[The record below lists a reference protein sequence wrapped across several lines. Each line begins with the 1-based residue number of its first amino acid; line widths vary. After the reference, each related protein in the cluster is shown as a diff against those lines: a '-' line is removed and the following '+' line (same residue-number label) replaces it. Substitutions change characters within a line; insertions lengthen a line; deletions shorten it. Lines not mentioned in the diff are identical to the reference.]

1 MDFNIPK
8 ITGKKDGHA
17 PGTIILAC
25 ASKPYFGPYLEETG
39 AIPILWTTGLMAPE
53 AYSLR
58 AALEG
63 IIAGENGEQIR
74 QRAAVAYDKFQK
86 CGLRGAQRLFATGW

>member
-1 MDFNIPK
+1 
-8 ITGKKDGHA
+8 
-17 PGTIILAC
+17 
-25 ASKPYFGPYLEETG
+25 
-39 AIPILWTTGLMAPE
+39 MAPE

-63 IIAGENGEQIR
+63 LIARENGEQIR